1 MKLEKIHFRNLASLN
16 GEWTIDLTEPMI
28 RDAGIFAMAG
38 PVGSGKTTVF
48 DAVRLA
54 LYGRTSRLSRITK
67 NENEIMSRGTSEC
80 FAEVIFSC
88 PSGRYL
94 CRWSQHRA
102 KSGQLQNAKHILAK
116 YSGAPDDAEILTS
129 KLEETRERILAVTG
143 MDFNHFSR
151 AVILP
156 QGQFANFLQAGAA
169 ERSPILEQITGTGIY
184 AEISMKVFDIC
195 RRLNQELDLIQKSA
209 ENIELISGE
218 QIEEWKKTVSELRKN
233 ASESLEKYNTRS
245 ELLLKRKNLETEQ
258 NALSHL
264 KTQLPAAECDCQ
276 LAKTALAD
284 AEKALIAA
292 KESRDSLMP
301 ILKRIRDLDSRIKM
315 GKEALAEF
323 VSALN
328 RRESAKNE
336 DVIKL
341 EKKTELLQEKKS
353 VFARTTEFLEKKKE
367 DSRLAKEL
375 SGLEN
380 LCGTIVSLLNETD
393 DLRRKLSSL
402 IKSEKRKEEETDK
415 LRDKVRSS
423 DSSLKELAETLE
435 SKQKEL
441 TELTGGTSVPE
452 FFQKKEKLQ
461 QKNTLL
467 EKILSLLKQENDL
480 DSQLKKLNAA
490 AASANEKIKSLEEL
504 LAIQKKLVAKTDEN
518 LQSLEQKRLMESK
531 IAAYEKDRK
540 NLSDGQKCPLCGSEK
555 HPYIEHMPLLSA
567 EDDYAKA
574 RKDLK
579 EEEQKKSRMEQDL
592 NREMLQRTTL
602 ENEIGRISEVKKET
616 ESAIEALPWR
626 DFGNDHSEA
635 LAKLGSEIR
644 TAADLLAVFD
654 STVRQIEP
662 AMKEAS
668 AMEQKISKM
677 REENNQLHLKLKESE
692 TTLSALHLQRE
703 QNELDFRKKE
713 KTAEEGSESFRL
725 RLSQFGIPGETS
737 FPDAVA
743 ILKQRMQLFESQRD
757 AHEELEKE
765 IIALQTFVSTETTRL
780 ENEKNTIVLQKAE
793 SAKRKQALDQLIKV
807 RQDEFG
813 SKSPD
818 DEEKRAEDAVKS
830 AEESRKDA
838 AESVEKTS
846 EHYSQ
851 LSARTEDV
859 RKRIAVLEKILTE
872 ADVMQIPLETLR
884 QQISELD
891 VQRQEQNQRIGEVS
905 EKLARAEE
913 SGKHAAELSGR
924 IEEKKKECSKWEYL
938 NSLIGSADGKK
949 YRDFVQSLTLEKL
962 IVNANDQLRHFTDR
976 YTLISDRETGLD
988 FDVVDSYR
996 GNEIR
1001 SSRNLS
1007 GGETFLISLA
1017 LALGLSHMAHGTMRI
1032 DTLFLDEGFGTLDE
1046 ESLQHALEQLAGLRR
1061 SGKLIGI
1068 ITHAH
1073 GIEDA
1078 VPVVLKFTN
1087 HGGYSSITGPGVTQ
1101 KSADSQEK

>member
-1 MKLEKIHFRNLASLN
+1 MKLEKIHFKNLASLN
-16 GEWTIDLTEPMI
+16 GEWTIDLTDPMI

-54 LYGRTSRLSRITK
+54 LFGRTSRLSRITK
-67 NENEIMSRGTSEC
+67 NENEIMTRGTSEC

-94 CRWSQHRA
+94 CRWAQHRA
-102 KSGQLQNAKHILAK
+102 KSGQLQNARHFIAK
-116 YSGAPDDAEILTS
+116 YSGNPDNAEILTT
-129 KLEETRERILAVTG
+129 KLEETRERIRAVTG

-156 QGQFANFLQAGAA
+156 QGQFANFLQAGAE

-195 RRLNQELDLIQKSA
+195 RRLNQELDLLQKSA
-209 ENIELISGE
+209 ENIELVSDE
-218 QIEEWKKTVSELRKN
+218 QIEEWKKTVSELWKN

-258 NALSHL
+258 NALTHL
-264 KTQLPAAECDCQ
+264 KTELPAAEHDCQ

-284 AEKALIAA
+284 VEKTLTVA
-292 KESRDSLMP
+292 KESRDTLKP
-301 ILKRIRDLDSRIKM
+301 LLKRIRDLDSKIKM
-315 GKEALAEF
+315 GKEALAESE
-323 VSALN
+323 SAIS
-328 RRESAKNE
+328 RRESVNNG
-336 DVIKL
+336 DTIKL
-341 EKKTELLQEKKS
+341 EEKIQLLQEKKS
-353 VFARTTEFLEKKKE
+353 AFARAAEFLEKKKE
-367 DSRLAKEL
+367 DSKLASEL
-375 SGLEN
+375 SGIEN

-393 DLRRKLSSL
+393 DMRKKLSSL
-402 IKSEKRKEEETDK
+402 KNSESRTEQKTENFREK
-415 LRDKVRSS
+415 LRSS
-423 DSSLKELAETLE
+423 DSALKEPAENIENKQKELAE
-435 SKQKEL
+435 
-441 TELTGGTSVPE
+441 LTGGASLPE

-461 QKNTLL
+461 QRKSLL
-467 EKILSLLKQENDL
+467 EKILSLLKQEQNL
-480 DSQLKKLNAA
+480 DSQLEKLNTHAT
-490 AASANEKIKSLEEL
+490 SVNGKIESLKEL
-504 LAIQKKLVAKTDEN
+504 LSIQEKLVAKIDEN
-518 LQSLEQKRLMESK
+518 LQMFEQKRLMESK
-531 IAAYEKDRK
+531 IAADEKDRK
-540 NLSDGQKCPLCGSEK
+540 KLSDGQKCPLCGSEK
-555 HPYIEHMPLLSA
+555 HPYIEHMPVLSA

-579 EEEQKKSRMEQDL
+579 EAEHKKSLMEQDL
-592 NREMLQRTTL
+592 NREMLQSTTL
-602 ENEIGRISEVKKET
+602 ANEIGRHSEEKKQIET
-616 ESAIEALPWR
+616 SLEALPWR
-626 DFGNDHSEA
+626 DFGTDHSEA
-635 LAKLGSEIR
+635 FAKLESEIR
-644 TAADLLAVFD
+644 TVTDLLTIFD

-668 AMEQKISKM
+668 TLEQKISKM
-677 REENNQLHLKLKESE
+677 REEHNKLLLELKEAE
-692 TTLSALHLQRE
+692 TTLSNLHLQRE
-703 QNELDFRKKE
+703 QNELSFAEKE
-713 KTAEEGSESFRL
+713 KAAIKESDAFRI
-725 RLSQFGIPGETS
+725 RLSQFGISGETS
-737 FPDAVA
+737 FTDAVI
-743 ILKQRMQLFESQRD
+743 ILKQRMQHYESQRN
-757 AHEELEKE
+757 AYEVLEKE

-780 ENEKNTIVLQKAE
+780 GNEKNAIVLQKAD
-793 SAKRKQALDQLIKV
+793 SAKRKQALDQLIKD
-807 RQDEFG
+807 RKEEFG
-813 SKSPD
+813 TKSPD
-818 DEEKRAEDAVKS
+818 DEEKRVEDAVKS
-830 AEESRKDA
+830 AEENRKGS
-838 AESVEKTS
+838 AESVKKAS

-859 RKRIAVLEKILTE
+859 RKRIAILEKILTE

-891 VQRQEQNQRIGEVS
+891 IQRQEQNQRIGEIS

-913 SGKHAAELSGR
+913 SGKHAAELFDR

-938 NSLIGSADGKK
+938 NSLVGSADGRK

-1046 ESLQHALEQLAGLRR
+1046 ETLQHALEQLAGLRR
-1061 SGKLIGI
+1061 TGKLIGI

-1087 HGGYSSITGPGVTQ
+1087 NGGCSTITGPGVTQ